1 MSSKE
6 KYLAAKQAAQLANNS
21 KEWSLKPNGLT
32 ITQLYRGDYHE
43 NKPKPANYAAHQAKL
58 NNFEQS
64 FCR

>member
-1 MSSKE
+1 MSKE
-6 KYLAAKQAAQLANNS
+6 KYLAAKQAAQLANWA
-21 KEWSLKPNGLT
+21 KEWSLKPKGLT

-43 NKPKPANYAAHQAKL
+43 NKPKTTNKAAHQSKL